1 VADDSPPPHRCAA
14 TAPLATRGLTRR
26 AHRAR
31 SPPRDLAGHLGIALR
46 SALVDRHPGLAR
58 DCAGELDLWFARVK
72 NLTEFDVVGMVKRAQ
87 AEGKHR

>member
-1 VADDSPPPHRCAA
+1 M
-14 TAPLATRGLTRR
+14 
-26 AHRAR
+26 
-31 SPPRDLAGHLGIALR
+31 AGHLGIALR